1 MSLSMYLFEGLNL
14 LLDRVSVQGL
24 RNSNRSVSQYYL
36 QTSTDNVNFNEIEKG
51 GRARVKQLSNISL
64 LFFISLLLNI
74 V

>member
-1 MSLSMYLFEGLNL
+1 MYLFEGLNL

-36 QTSTDNVNFNEIEKG
+36 QTSSDNVNFNEIESG
-51 GRARVKQLSNISL
+51 GRTRVKQLSNISL